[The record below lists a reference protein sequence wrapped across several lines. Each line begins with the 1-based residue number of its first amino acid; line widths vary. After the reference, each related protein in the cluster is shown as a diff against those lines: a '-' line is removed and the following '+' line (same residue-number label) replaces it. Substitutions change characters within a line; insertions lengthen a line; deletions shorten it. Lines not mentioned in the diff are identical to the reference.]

1 MDTLSEHLKKT
12 GLQKKLTLSAA
23 LLSLL
28 YCLLILPLLYF
39 QLNSLATSQAQLF
52 GQTMSR
58 QLLGQVRQPLL
69 NQDAVSLQVV
79 LDNLVVHTAM
89 VKQAAVFKPDNSLFA
104 ESVEASPA
112 SNSASS
118 EVFKQALK
126 LANGA
131 NWQVQLTLDPST
143 LQQQVMTIFW
153 LVSGLGCLL
162 CALMLYWTHRLG
174 NDIGTRLQ
182 NLTACLPGDEADTE
196 ANTEDDEV
204 SRLEKRIA
212 PLLLKPA
219 TIVCEPDTREPAQES
234 CCLAIRC
241 INLPQLQ
248 AHLSHDNLHRVLKR
262 FDDIIAATGELF
274 KGERLSG
281 ANNCVYLRFVASA
294 NDSNFLLRAISSHL
308 SLVELQREQAN
319 DEGAGLILSSALA
332 IDPLID
338 PLHKGDDANGSCQF
352 MQDTAAEATFGQLS
366 ATSLLADPWQLLTND
381 TVKTKIPAEAGIYF
395 EALAGASTNA
405 SSTSEAFL
413 FTDLGSEQ
421 QALFERQLAY
431 LRNRLSENDQP
442 HWQHSAQGNPL
453 INIAS

>member
-1 MDTLSEHLKKT
+1 MDTLNKHLKKI

-39 QLNSLATSQAQLF
+39 QLSSQAESQAQLF

-69 NQDAVSLQVV
+69 NQDAVSLQVL

-104 ESVEASPA
+104 ESIESVETSPA
-112 SNSASS
+112 SSAASHD
-118 EVFKQALK
+118 VFKQALK

-131 NWQVQLTLDPST
+131 NWLVQLTLDPSGI
-143 LQQQVMTIFW
+143 QQQAMTIFW
-153 LVSGLGCLL
+153 SVCALGLLL
-162 CALMLYWTHRLG
+162 CALMLYWTQRLG
-174 NDIGTRLQ
+174 NDISARLQ
-182 NLTACLPGDEADTE
+182 NLVACLPGDEASTG
-196 ANTEDDEV
+196 ANTDDEI
-204 SRLEKRIA
+204 SRLEKRIQ

-219 TIVCEPDTREPAQES
+219 TLISEPDASETKLES

-262 FDDIIAATGELF
+262 FDDIIATTGELF
-274 KGERLSG
+274 KSERLSG
-281 ANNCVYLRFVASA
+281 ANNCVYLRFVATPG
-294 NDSNFLLRAISSHL
+294 DSNFLLRAISSHL
-308 SLVELQREQAN
+308 ALAELQREQAN
-319 DEGAGLILSSALA
+319 DEGAGLIISSALA
-332 IDPLID
+332 IDPM
-338 PLHKGDDANGSCQF
+338 HKGDAANNSCQF
-352 MQDTAAEATFGQLS
+352 MQDTAAEATFAQLS
-366 ATSLLADPWQLLTND
+366 ATSLLADPWQLLTGE
-381 TVKTKIPAEAGIYF
+381 TEKTKIPAEAGIYL
-395 EALAGASTNA
+395 EALAGASTNN
-405 SSTSEAFL
+405 SSASEAFL
-413 FTDLGSEQ
+413 FADLGGEQ

-442 HWQHSAQGNPL
+442 HWQHSAPSNPL
-453 INIAS
+453 ISTTSS

>member
-1 MDTLSEHLKKT
+1 MNTLSEHLKKN
-12 GLQKKLTLSAA
+12 GLQNKLTLSAA

-39 QLNSLATSQAQLF
+39 QLNSLAASQAQLF
-52 GQTMSR
+52 GQTMAR
-58 QLLGQVRQPLL
+58 QLLGQVRHPLL

-89 VKQAAVFKPDNSLFA
+89 VKQAAVFTPDNILFA
-104 ESVEASPA
+104 ESVEASPGA
-112 SNSASS
+112 NSANS

-131 NWQVQLTLDPST
+131 NWQVQLTIDPSGI
-143 LQQQVMTIFW
+143 QQQMMTIFW
-153 LVSGLGCLL
+153 SVSAPGLVL
-162 CALMLYWTHRLG
+162 CTLMLYWTRRLG
-174 NDIGTRLQ
+174 NNISTRLQ
-182 NLTACLPGDEADTE
+182 NLVTCLPGDEANTV
-196 ANTEDDEV
+196 ANTKDDEI
-204 SRLEKRIA
+204 SRLEKRIE

-219 TIVCEPDTREPAQES
+219 TIICEPDARELALES

-262 FDDIIAATGELF
+262 FDDIIATTGELF

-281 ANNCVYLRFVASA
+281 ANNCVYLRFEATT

-308 SLVELQREQAN
+308 ALAELQREQAN
-319 DEGAGLILSSALA
+319 DEGAGLILSSALV
-332 IDPLID
+332 IDPLC
-338 PLHKGDDANGSCQF
+338 KGDDVSRSCQF
-352 MQDTAAEATFGQLS
+352 MQDTATEATFKQLS

-395 EALAGASTNA
+395 DALAGASKNA

-413 FTDLGSEQ
+413 FTDLGREQ

-442 HWQHSAQGNPL
+442 HWQHSAPGNPL